1 MTLTASALAVAPAT
15 VSSVQFL
22 LDGQPLG
29 PLVTTA
35 PYTFGWTV
43 GSTVLGSHL
52 LSAQAIDSA
61 GNQATA
67 PSVPISVVSVNTG
80 ALAIDTQ
87 SVQTGHGAVTTAA
100 FSTSVVG
107 DQLVALVA
115 ADGSSTANQ
124 TATVTGAGLTWSLV
138 KRSDAQLG
146 TVEIWAATAPTI
158 LHGVTVTATP
168 GQGGSYDQQLVVLA
182 LENAGGVGASAI
194 GSGPSGAPGV
204 SVTSTAAGSL
214 TFAVG
219 DDWSKAIGRTPTPL
233 FQWIDS
239 TSGNTFWVQSAA
251 PTTTAGQVVTLAS
264 TAPTAD
270 RWNLAAV
277 DIVPS
282 GTVPPPP
289 DNMPPTVNITNPTVG
304 QTGRTVPVA
313 ATASDNVAVAS
324 VQFLLDGNPLGAP
337 VTAPPYAVQWDTT
350 TATNAGH
357 TLSARAT
364 DTSGNIGTATGVA
377 VTVQNPAPPS
387 PACFRWTSVFR
398 ATDMAQRCRPCSSR
412 RSPERRCWH
421 SSALTALQAPA
432 SSRRPSVERGSPGR
446 LSSGPMRKRATL
458 RSGRHRLQPS

>member
-1 MTLTASALAVAPAT
+1 M
-15 VSSVQFL
+15 
-22 LDGQPLG
+22 
-29 PLVTTA
+29 
-35 PYTFGWTV
+35 
-43 GSTVLGSHL
+43 
-52 LSAQAIDSA
+52 
-61 GNQATA
+61 
-67 PSVPISVVSVNTG
+67 
-80 ALAIDTQ
+80 
-87 SVQTGHGAVTTAA
+87 
-100 FSTSVVG
+100 
-107 DQLVALVA
+107 
-115 ADGSSTANQ
+115 
-124 TATVTGAGLTWSLV
+124 
-138 KRSDAQLG
+138 
-146 TVEIWAATAPTI
+146 
-158 LHGVTVTATP
+158 
-168 GQGGSYDQQLVVLA
+168 LA

-304 QTGRTVPVA
+304 QTVSGTVPVA

-387 PACFRWTSVFR
+387 PACFNMDVSVSSHGHGATVSPVFFTAQPGETLLAFVGSDGPSGAGKQSATVSGAGLTWTLVKR
-398 ATDMAQRCRPCSSR
+398 ANAQAGDA
-412 RSPERRCWH
+412 EIW
-421 SSALTALQAPA
+421 TAQAPA
-432 SSRRPSVERGSPGR
+432 ILSGVTVTSTPLVGGYDQSLTVIAMQMTNGVGASAAASAATGAPRVSLSTTDAGSLVFAVGEDWSRSVARTLPAGQVTLDQWLDTRTGDTYWSQYTNVPTGPLGSVVNMTDTAPTNDKFNMVAVE
-446 LSSGPMRKRATL
+446 LTADSD
-458 RSGRHRLQPS
+458 